1 MRAFALSLLLLC
13 PSVATVHA
21 ANPATQVNQAHDV
34 VMYTTKSCG
43 YCAHAR
49 QYFTER
55 GIRWT
60 EIDIESSAAAAAK
73 FEALGGIG
81 TPLIFIDKQRI
92 MGFDQQQIENA
103 LSSPQSRLAP
113 EVDRQSPKT

>member
-1 MRAFALSLLLLC
+1 MRALALSLLLLC
-13 PSVATVHA
+13 PSVATVQA
-21 ANPATQVNQAHDV
+21 AKPVTPAKQAQHNV

-81 TPLIFIDKQRI
+81 TPLIFIDEQRI
-92 MGFDQQQIENA
+92 MGFDRQRIDNA
-103 LSSPQSRLAP
+103 LASPSR
-113 EVDRQSPKT
+113 S